1 MQSRQPSYSAGK
13 VNARRRNPNLPTG
26 DGHHDANNW
35 FQSSAVQQHAVTF
48 KNIYEM
54 QISANVFLPKG
65 RSETIFPALIIG
77 APIGAVKEQAANLYA
92 TKLAEQGFVTV
103 SFDQSAWGGSNGA
116 LRNAIAPTLYAENF
130 SAATDYLTTLD
141 CVAND
146 RIGLIAIGSA
156 GGFALDAL
164 KIDARIKALATINLT
179 DMGAIVRQQRDTLGA
194 NALIEAASQSR
205 TLEIAGQETAYV
217 PFVPEK
223 LAPNATDIEREFYDF
238 YRTRRGAA
246 NSTLHPTQ
254 TTLTKLL
261 NFYPLRD
268 LETITERAMLFVVGE
283 KAWSRHFSET
293 AFASAHE
300 SKQLLTVK
308 AAGHVDL
315 YDRIA
320 LIPFSELAQFFTEN
334 LAQP

>member
-13 VNARRRNPNLPTG
+13 INARRRNPDLPTG
-26 DGHHDANNW
+26 DVHHDANNW
-35 FQSSAVQQHAVTF
+35 FQSSAVEQHPVTF

-54 QISANVFLPKG
+54 QVTANVFLPKD
-65 RSETIFPALIIG
+65 SAETVFPALIIG

-92 TKLAEQGFVTV
+92 IKLAEQGFVTV

-156 GGFALDAL
+156 GGFALNAL

-179 DMGAIVRQQRDTLGA
+179 DMGAIVREQRDALGG
-194 NALIEAASQSR
+194 NALIEESSRSR
-205 TLEIAGQETAYV
+205 TLEIAGQATTYAHG
-217 PFVPEK
+217 VPEE
-223 LAPNATDIEREFYDF
+223 LDENATDIEREFYDF
-238 YRTRRGAA
+238 YRTQRGAA
-246 NSTLHPTQ
+246 NSTLHPTR
-254 TTLTKLL
+254 TTFTKLL
-261 NFYPLRD
+261 DFYPLRD

-283 KAWSRHFSET
+283 EAWSRHFSEA
-293 AFASAHE
+293 AFASANE

-320 LIPFSELAQFFTEN
+320 LIPFSELTQFFTKN
-334 LAQP
+334 L